1 MDPWFSY
8 KLDGILKER
17 SWKLSGI
24 LNGIDTKSYDPESSS
39 DIYAPY
45 NAAHPEGKTVNK
57 QKLQER
63 LRLEQKSGYSIDWYG
78 YPHGIRQRV
87 GLGH

>member
-1 MDPWFSY
+1 MLQLGIYRKLLHTLRKEIMDPWFSY

-24 LNGIDTKSYDPESSS
+24 LNGIDTKNYDPETDS

-45 NAAHPEGKTVNK
+45 SAAHPKE
-57 QKLQER
+57 KL
-63 LRLEQKSGYSIDWYG
+63 
-78 YPHGIRQRV
+78 
-87 GLGH
+87 